1 MIDLGVS
8 LLDGAGAV
16 VAVEQQVLRLV
27 IQGPG
32 PVGLAYGEPLLAR
45 RARSC
50 PLVSSP
56 QGLGKGGEPVDD
68 QGIAYSL
75 VFALL
80 LLVGGAWATGTDVR
94 APSRSGWWASPGSQ
108 LSPGFRAA
116 RTC

>member
-1 MIDLGVS
+1 LIDLGVS

-50 PLVSSP
+50 PLVGSP

-68 QGIAYSL
+68 QGIEQGLTAGK
-75 VFALL
+75 V
-80 LLVGGAWATGTDVR
+80 VVHGGRRHG
-94 APSRSGWWASPGSQ
+94 
-108 LSPGFRAA
+108 
-116 RTC
+116 